1 MSDDLYRRLATL
13 EEKLRRGFTTA
24 RLTITGA
31 LSAGATTLTSLTV
44 GGVAFPASG
53 TYTPTLTAVTNVAAS
68 GAFVCGYYRVGNA
81 VTVYGKFDV
90 DPTAAAPTFT
100 EIGVSLPVASNFSAF
115 EQCGGTGSSIQANQS
130 GGFYGDTTNDR
141 ASYFFFASSTANAT
155 HYFSFSYQVI

>member
-1 MSDDLYRRLATL
+1 MPTIDPKLARMA
-13 EEKLRRGFTTA
+13 EEIRELRRMVGE
-24 RLTITGA
+24 LYKGIQLPNQA
-31 LSAGATTLTSLTV
+31 LDATSSPTFANV
-44 GGVAFPASG
+44 YSG
-53 TYTPTLTAVTNVAAS
+53 TYTPTLTGVTNVAAS
-68 GAFVCGYYRVGNA
+68 GAFVCQYYRVGNM
-81 VTVYGKFDV
+81 VTVSGKLDV